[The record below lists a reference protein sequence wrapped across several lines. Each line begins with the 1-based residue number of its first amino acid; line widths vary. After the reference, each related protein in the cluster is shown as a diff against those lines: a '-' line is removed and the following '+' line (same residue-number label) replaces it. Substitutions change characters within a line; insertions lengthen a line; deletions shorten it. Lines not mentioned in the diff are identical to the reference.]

1 MPRLLVALP
10 GAVLALI
17 VSGCNVFDPALYM
30 KPPVVPD
37 AGPVEDAAPDAGGPE
52 APPASAFSDRCLAIT
67 PLGASTSISL
77 DIDTN
82 NFKGDFSE
90 VVACVGHDLPGNDG
104 FVALD
109 MVGGQKWHVHVNPV
123 SADFDPAVYILAS
136 CDERACS
143 KVTAIDEC
151 GPGKSEHLS
160 FLAPQTGTYFVGID
174 SAVRG
179 GGVSSVLIF
188 RPTCG
193 NGTAEHSETCDDN
206 NNLSGDGCDSL
217 CRKEFTAASVTELEP
232 NDDPRAANVLAVAGK
247 SMIVSGLV
255 ASRCDHDMYSVT
267 LTQTGTIRATVSP
280 TTAACGIEGAAI
292 NLALIGA
299 DGLTPVS
306 GVTNTLAADCPS
318 LEGKDLPAGE
328 YFIVIRRPAGEM
340 SWPYQMQVDA
350 P

>member
-1 MPRLLVALP
+1 MPRLLVAFP
-10 GAVLALI
+10 GVALALV

-30 KPPVVPD
+30 KGPVPPD
-37 AGPVEDAAPDAGGPE
+37 AGLDLGADEVMPA
-52 APPASAFSDRCLAIT
+52 ASAFSDRCLSIT
-67 PLGASTSISL
+67 PLAAASSIEL
-77 DIDTN
+77 NIDTN

-109 MVGGQKWHVHVNPV
+109 MLAGQKWHVHVNPV
-123 SADFDPAVYILAS
+123 SPSFDPAVYILAS

-174 SAVRG
+174 SAATG

-193 NGTAEHSETCDDN
+193 NGIAEHSETCDDN
-206 NNLSGDGCDSL
+206 NGVSGDGCDSL
-217 CRKEFTAASVTELEP
+217 CRKEFNAPAVTELEP
-232 NDDPRAANVLAVAGK
+232 NDDPRAANVLTAADKGMTVNGQ
-247 SMIVSGLV
+247 V
-255 ASRCDHDMYSVT
+255 ASRCDHDMFSVT
-267 LTQTGTIRATVSP
+267 LARQGTIRAKVSA
-280 TTAACGIEGAAI
+280 TLAACGSEGAAVS
-292 NLALIGA
+292 LALIGS
-299 DGLTPVS
+299 DGLTAVP
-306 GVTNTLAADCPS
+306 GVTTTMTSDCPAV
-318 LEGKDLPAGE
+318 EANDLLPGE
-328 YFIVIRRPAGEM
+328 YFLVLRRPTGET
-340 SWPYQMQVDA
+340 SWPYQLVVEV